1 MAFIVVTALGL
12 VCGLFIYIAFVKIP
26 KKVKGMEK
34 TEEIKEFLGGL
45 NCGACGYP
53 GCFGF
58 AQKLTVEPEYIQTF
72 VCPFI
77 LHDEDKLRCLGD
89 SLACTL
95 DPATMRM
102 KAVIKCAG
110 KPEILFNYSG
120 PQTCKAATQHFGG
133 YKTCPYSCQGLGDCI
148 KVCPVDAIY
157 IDTERMAAVVDEEKC
172 SGCGLCVKTCP
183 NNIIELVPLE
193 REINF
198 KCNYRQLRD
207 IPDRVKCD
215 YGHEYC
221 RMYCPASVDIP
232 RYVRYISLGK
242 PDEALAVI
250 REKIP
255 FPSVCGLVC
264 IHPCETRCRRGR
276 LDEPIA
282 IRMLKRYAFEHGNGL
297 WKRNLKTT
305 SPTGKRIAVVGSGPA
320 GLTAAYYLAKLGHSV
335 TAFEA
340 LPEPGGM
347 TRVAIPDYRL
357 PKDVLRA
364 EIEEITQAGVEI
376 RNNTKIDSLEQLT
389 TEGYDATFLAIGAQ
403 EASKLGVPGDDSP
416 RVISCLDFLKDINLG
431 SKVQIG
437 DKVAVIGG
445 GNTAMDSART
455 ALRIGAKE
463 VVIFYRRT
471 RAEMPASLEEI
482 EDALAEGIKINYLM
496 APTKIITN
504 NGSVSLE
511 CTHMKLGEPD
521 ASGRRRPIPIKGSKL
536 TAEFDTVIAAIGQRP
551 ENPGRY
557 KITTGRND
565 VIMVDAETMATS
577 QAGIYAGGDVVSGPA
592 SVIEAIAHGRKAA
605 IAIDR
610 YLGGEGAIDESLAPV
625 ENTVAV
631 SDEPEKKLQQEMP
644 TMPVEQR
651 ISSFEQVELGYPEN
665 VAMEEAA
672 RCFRCDLDC
681 KTKNDS
687 SEEIAV

>member
-1 MAFIVVTALGL
+1 MSFIVVTAIGL
-12 VCGLFIYIAFVKIP
+12 ACGVFIYLAFVKIP
-26 KKVKGMEK
+26 VKVKGMEK
-34 TEEIKEFLGGL
+34 TEEIQESLGGL

-58 AQKLTVEPEYIQTF
+58 AQALTINPELIKERC
-72 VCPFI
+72 CPFI
-77 LHDEDKLRCLGD
+77 LQEEEKLTGLGA
-89 SLACTL
+89 SLSCTL
-95 DPATMRM
+95 DPAAMRM
-102 KAVIKCAG
+102 RAVLKCAG
-110 KPEILFNYSG
+110 KPDILFSYSG
-120 PQTCKAATQHFGG
+120 PQTCKAATQNFGG

-157 IDTERMAAVVDEEKC
+157 IDTDRMAAVVDEEKC

-193 REINF
+193 TDINF

-215 YGHEYC
+215 YGHDYC
-221 RMYCPASVDIP
+221 RPNCPASVDIP

-282 IRMLKRYAFEHGNGL
+282 IRMLKRYAFEHDNGL
-297 WKRNLKTT
+297 WKQNSKKAL
-305 SPTGKRIAVVGSGPA
+305 PTGKKVAVVGSGPA

-357 PKDVLRA
+357 PKDILSA

-376 RNNTKIDSLEQLT
+376 RTNTRIDSLEQLT
-389 TEGYDATFLAIGAQ
+389 NEGYDAIFLAIGAQ
-403 EASKLGVPGDDSP
+403 EASRLGVPGDDSA

-431 SKVQIG
+431 NKVQIG

-455 ALRIGAKE
+455 ALRLGAKE
-463 VVIFYRRT
+463 VVMFYRRT
-471 RAEMPASLEEI
+471 RAEMPANPEEI
-482 EDALAEGIKINYLM
+482 EDALAEGIQINYLM
-496 APTKIITN
+496 APTEIITN
-504 NGSVSLE
+504 IGSVSLE
-511 CTHMKLGEPD
+511 CTYMKLGALD
-521 ASGRRRPIPIKGSKL
+521 ASGRRRPVPIKDSKW
-536 TAEFDTVIAAIGQRP
+536 TADFDTIIAAIGQRP
-551 ENPGRY
+551 ENPGKY
-557 KITTGRND
+557 DIATGRGD
-565 VIMVDAETMATS
+565 VITVNADTMATS
-577 QAGIYAGGDVVSGPA
+577 LVGVYAGGDVVSGPA

-605 IAIDR
+605 TAIDNF
-610 YLGGEGAIDESLAPV
+610 LGGKGEIDESLAPL

-631 SDEPEKKLQQEMP
+631 SDDPEKKPQLEMP
-644 TMPVEQR
+644 TIPVEQR
-651 ISSFEQVELGYPEN
+651 ISSFEQVELGYPEKI
-665 VAMEEAA
+665 AMEEAS

-681 KTKNDS
+681 EIKKDS
-687 SEEIAV
+687 SEEIAA